1 MPLTAPPGAAILVHR
16 MALRGVASWAEGAI
30 APPEGRMIA
39 YFRPEFPDTARA
51 DWLTAP

>member
-1 MPLTAPPGAAILVHR
+1 MPLTAPPGGAILVHR
-16 MALRGVASWAEGAI
+16 HMLHGIAPWAQAAT

-39 YFRPEFPDTARA
+39 YFRPNFRDDTRA